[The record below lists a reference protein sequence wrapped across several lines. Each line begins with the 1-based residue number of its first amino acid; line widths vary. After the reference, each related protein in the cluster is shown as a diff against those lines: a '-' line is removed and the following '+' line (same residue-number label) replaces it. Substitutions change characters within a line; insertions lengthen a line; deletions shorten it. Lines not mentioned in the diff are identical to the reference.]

1 MAANAD
7 LSTSALLE
15 SDSELRELVRSILGG
30 HTRGDSYLDDVFSI
44 CRRKPQSAGILRE
57 IIERHHRMGRM
68 PRSQYRKIQTR
79 IDQARPRAVAS
90 NSSAARADADRF
102 EDVTCDLTAEPIA
115 EATRG
120 VSHANTAQV
129 KSSRPSPAQTN
140 PAQTNPAQTSTPRAN
155 TVQAK
160 SLNASSV
167 RRERERAQGM
177 VDPNPTVESPPLA
190 ARTGSVP
197 RGMPAAIAERADLVV
212 ERTELLSG
220 RNERVAE
227 IAAIVAEHS
236 DLLAG
241 RLETQQLPPI
251 SRRSAP
257 FVSPAFEA
265 PMPPAAEQP
274 VEPTPAVVA
283 AVAAAFAPAA
293 TAVPPPARF
302 AAGAADPAQSVAGLT
317 LTDRYELQA
326 LLGRGGMASVYR
338 AVDRERVRL
347 GFTDRFVALKVV
359 TKDPLHPARAAALL
373 QEFQSAQRLSHP
385 NIINVFDIDQ
395 VEDATFYSMELL
407 SGARLSQLVRR
418 VDGTKLQRRYALAI
432 IRDIGAAI
440 SHAHSRGV
448 VHADLKPSNIMI
460 TQQSEVR
467 VLDFGGSSMPPRE
480 PWVSDGDA
488 DDAYHQ
494 ATPSYASCE
503 QLERRRAD
511 PRDDIYALAC
521 IAYVLLSGRHP
532 FDHLSSIEARTRRLE
547 PQRPPGMP
555 RSQWQALRH
564 GLMFDRSNQPD
575 SIDPWLARLGLK
587 GAAYGLPPL
596 QDLTAPAEP
605 EHTLQ
610 RASLIGA
617 AALIVTVGA
626 GMALSKVAPDW
637 QQTLS
642 GAVTGAWNSIRDGFA
657 PDDAMVPT
665 AAPSAEATVTV
676 APTLVAPAPA
686 APARTPSAKLP
697 AAHLPIATATAAPAM
712 EAAAPVAAAAAAT
725 AVTVNGAPHVIFTAQ
740 NYVVGPGDPAAR
752 VIIQREAGSEGD
764 LNFIWWTEGGTAEPD
779 VDYAPLGARTERLV
793 SGQDRLTVYV
803 PIISNPQR
811 TPGAQFRVA
820 LVDAASHR
828 GEGGAPSAHATVT
841 IEGGR

>member
-7 LSTSALLE
+7 FSTSALLE

-57 IIERHHRMGRM
+57 IIERHQRMGRM

-79 IDQARPRAVAS
+79 IDQARPRAAVS
-90 NSSAARADADRF
+90 KSSAARSDAERF

-115 EATRG
+115 AATGG
-120 VSHANTAQV
+120 VSHANTVRAGISHASTAPAKSVPV
-129 KSSRPSPAQTN
+129 KSS
-140 PAQTNPAQTSTPRAN
+140 
-155 TVQAK
+155 QAK
-160 SLNASSV
+160 SV
-167 RRERERAQGM
+167 RRERERAEGM
-177 VDPNPTVESPPLA
+177 LDPNPTVESPPVA
-190 ARTGSVP
+190 SRTASVP
-197 RGMPAAIAERADLVV
+197 RGMPAAIAERADLLV
-212 ERTELLSG
+212 ERTELLTG

-236 DLLAG
+236 DLIAE

-251 SRRSAP
+251 ARRTTP
-257 FVSPAFEA
+257 FVSALPPPRNESFVPPPAPPAMERQVS
-265 PMPPAAEQP
+265 PPPAA
-274 VEPTPAVVA
+274 A
-283 AVAAAFAPAA
+283 
-293 TAVPPPARF
+293 AVPPPAPS
-302 AAGAADPAQSVAGLT
+302 AAEAADPTHSMTGLT
-317 LTDRYELQA
+317 LTNRYELQV

-347 GFTDRFVALKVV
+347 GFTDRYVALKVV

-385 NIINVFDIDQ
+385 NVINVFDIDQ
-395 VEDATFYSMELL
+395 VADATFYSMELL

-448 VHADLKPSNIMI
+448 VHADLKPSNVMI

-488 DDAYHQ
+488 DDAFHQ

-521 IAYVLLSGRHP
+521 IAYLLLSGRHP
-532 FDHLSSIEARTRRLE
+532 FDHLSSIEARTRGLL
-547 PQRPPGMP
+547 PKRPSGMP
-555 RSQWQALRH
+555 SSQWQALRH
-564 GLMFDRSNQPD
+564 GLRFERSNQPE

-587 GAAYGLPPL
+587 DAASRLPPL
-596 QDLTAPAEP
+596 QDLTAPGEP
-605 EHTLQ
+605 EHTVQ
-610 RASLIGA
+610 RASLIAA
-617 AALIVTVGA
+617 AALVVTVGT
-626 GMALSKVAPDW
+626 GMLLSTIDPDW
-637 QQTLS
+637 QQELS
-642 GAVTGAWNSIRDGFA
+642 GAFAGAWDSIHETFA
-657 PDDAMVPT
+657 PDDRAMVPT
-665 AAPSAEATVTV
+665 AAPPAAVATKKPPTPVAPAPPARRPASALMTANSATRTPAAYLPIAATSAAPLAEAV
-676 APTLVAPAPA
+676 APAEAAPA
-686 APARTPSAKLP
+686 APAATS
-697 AAHLPIATATAAPAM
+697 ATA
-712 EAAAPVAAAAAAT
+712 ES
-725 AVTVNGAPHVIFTAQ
+725 APHVTFTAQ
-740 NYVVGPGDPAAR
+740 NYQVGPGDPAAR
-752 VIIQREAGSEGD
+752 IVVQRQAGSEGD
-764 LNFIWWTEGGTAEPD
+764 LTFIWWTEGGTAEPD
-779 VDYAPLGARTERLV
+779 VDYAPLGARTERLI
-793 SGQDRLTVYV
+793 SGQDKLTVYV

-811 TPGAQFRVA
+811 THGAQFRVA
-820 LVDAASHR
+820 LVDATSHR
-828 GEGGAPSAHATVT
+828 GDGGAPSAHTTVT

>member
-1 MAANAD
+1 
-7 LSTSALLE
+7 
-15 SDSELRELVRSILGG
+15 
-30 HTRGDSYLDDVFSI
+30 
-44 CRRKPQSAGILRE
+44 
-57 IIERHHRMGRM
+57 M

-79 IDQARPRAVAS
+79 IDQARPRTAAS
-90 NSSAARADADRF
+90 RAPTARADTERF
-102 EDVTCDLTAEPIA
+102 EDPTCDLTAEPIA
-115 EATRG
+115 AATRG
-120 VSHANTAQV
+120 VSHANTSQI
-129 KSSRPSPAQTN
+129 KTSRPGTP
-140 PAQTNPAQTSTPRAN
+140 PTSTAQANTPKTN

-167 RRERERAQGM
+167 RRERERAEGM
-177 VDPNPTVESPPLA
+177 VDPNPTVESPPPA
-190 ARTGSVP
+190 PRAGSVP
-197 RGMPAAIAERADLVV
+197 RGMPAALAERADLVV

-236 DLLAG
+236 DLLAV
-241 RLETQQLPPI
+241 RLETQQLPPMA
-251 SRRSAP
+251 RRSAP
-257 FVSPAFEA
+257 FVSPPFEA
-265 PMPPAAEQP
+265 PRFEAPPFEAPTPPAAEHP
-274 VEPTPAVVA
+274 FEPSPAIAA
-283 AVAAAFAPAA
+283 AVAAAFATPAP
-293 TAVPPPARF
+293 AVPPPAPSV
-302 AAGAADPAQSVAGLT
+302 AETADPAQSVAGLT
-317 LTDRYELQA
+317 LTDRYELQV

-359 TKDPLHPARAAALL
+359 TKDPSHPARAAALL

-385 NIINVFDIDQ
+385 NVINVFDIDQ

-418 VDGTKLQRRYALAI
+418 VDGTRLQRRYALAI

-448 VHADLKPSNIMI
+448 VHADLKPSNVMI

-488 DDAYHQ
+488 DDAFHQ
-494 ATPSYASCE
+494 ATPAYASCE

-532 FDHLSSIEARTRRLE
+532 FDHLSSIEARRRGLE
-547 PQRPPGMP
+547 PQRPAGMP

-564 GLMFDRSNQPD
+564 GLMFERSSQPD

-587 GAAYGLPPL
+587 GAASRLPPL
-596 QDLTAPAEP
+596 QELTAPGAP
-605 EHTLQ
+605 ERTLQ
-610 RASLIGA
+610 RASFIGA
-617 AALIVTVGA
+617 TALVVTVGA
-626 GMALSKVAPDW
+626 GIALSKLAPDW

-642 GAVTGAWNSIRDGFA
+642 GAITGAWDSIHESFA
-657 PDDAMVPT
+657 PDTAMVPAAVPST
-665 AAPSAEATVTV
+665 AESVTVEPTLAPPAAAAPTR
-676 APTLVAPAPA
+676 VAPAPA
-686 APARTPSAKLP
+686 VPARAPSTKMP
-697 AAHLPIATATAAPAM
+697 AAHLPIATAAAGAAPATDT
-712 EAAAPVAAAAAAT
+712 AAAPVAASAAT
-725 AVTVNGAPHVIFTAQ
+725 AASVDNTPHVIFTAQ
-740 NYVVGPGDPAAR
+740 NYVAGPGDPAAR
-752 VIIQREAGSEGD
+752 ITIQREPGSDGD
-764 LNFIWWTEGGTAEPD
+764 LSFIWWTEGGSAEPD
-779 VDYAPLGARTERLV
+779 VDYAPLGARTERLA
-793 SGQDRLTVYV
+793 SGQDKLTVYV

-811 TPGAQFRVA
+811 IRGAQFRVA